1 MSNQGLI
8 QPAKSPLPNARRSSL
23 GGWGGLISSNQ
34 RPSTLSYAMS
44 CAQCL
49 QSWFQLA
56 CCQQP
61 DCCTPDSSGG
71 GQWRRQ
77 HHQAV
82 GYDGANEEDR
92 YQENENGALVLHPPS
107 TGMTRKKWLPTQ
119 FRKLSHGKSDKL
131 PPVEKT
137 LISKKGSDKKVKPN
151 QQEKPPEEQESSA
164 AASAAQLE
172 PEDEEATA
180 IELPPPMKP
189 IQDTASALSGASVVP
204 SSAEDAAAGSTNKIT
219 KAMSLKSL
227 EEPVGAQPPADLAEI
242 EQFVKAKVESLKYLD
257 NDGGGGSSSSS
268 AAAALAMGLMV
279 GDGSSSSGT
288 MALNGGHTIA
298 KPAISP
304 QFSENEAADDTL
316 TEEQCIEDILRKR
329 NYALRELLTT
339 EEAYVN
345 DLSQIVNGYIAE
357 IRNPASTVLIPD
369 DLKGGKERMVFGNIE
384 AIYEWH
390 RDHFLKALQK
400 CLQNPYE
407 LGPLIK
413 RSERKLH
420 MYVVYCQNKPVSE
433 HIVQEH
439 MSYFD
444 ELRLKLKYKLC
455 LGDMLIKPVQRIM
468 KYELLLKDILKH
480 TLRAGLTEE
489 VPGLKEAMHIMQVV
503 PKAANDMMDVG
514 RLQKFE
520 GKITTQGKLLLHGP
534 LYCVEGASSSDKN
547 SYNSQKPKELH
558 VFLFEQNIIFA
569 EIVGKKTQFTS
580 PNYIYKAHIQVN
592 KMTLQDL
599 SDQTNG
605 NRFSLCSIDP
615 QRSSLSYICT
625 APTPELHSEWLNTIH
640 EILKT
645 QNDFLKALV
654 SPIAY
659 QKELTKD
666 S

>member
-1 MSNQGLI
+1 
-8 QPAKSPLPNARRSSL
+8 
-23 GGWGGLISSNQ
+23 
-34 RPSTLSYAMS
+34 
-44 CAQCL
+44 
-49 QSWFQLA
+49 
-56 CCQQP
+56 
-61 DCCTPDSSGG
+61 
-71 GQWRRQ
+71 
-77 HHQAV
+77 
-82 GYDGANEEDR
+82 
-92 YQENENGALVLHPPS
+92 
-107 TGMTRKKWLPTQ
+107 KKWLPTQ

-131 PPVEKT
+131 PPVEKS

-151 QQEKPPEEQESSA
+151 QQEKPPEEQESSTVT
-164 AASAAQLE
+164 SVVQQQQQQQLE

-189 IQDTASALSGASVVP
+189 IQDTASALSGAAAVP
-204 SSAEDAAAGSTNKIT
+204 SSSEDGATGTANKIT
-219 KAMSLKSL
+219 KALSLKSL
-227 EEPVGAQPPADLAEI
+227 EEPSSAQPPADLAEI

-257 NDGGGGSSSSS
+257 NDGSGSSS
-268 AAAALAMGLMV
+268 AAMAAIGGLV
-279 GDGSSSSGT
+279 GGGDGSSGTSGPL
-288 MALNGGHTIA
+288 ALNGGHTIA
-298 KPAISP
+298 KPAAISP
-304 QFSENEAADDTL
+304 QFSENEAADENQ
-316 TEEQCIEDILRKR
+316 TEEQGIEDILRKR
-329 NYALRELLTT
+329 NYALRELVTT

-357 IRNPASTVLIPD
+357 IRNPASTVPIPD

-400 CLQNPYE
+400 CVQNPYE

-439 MSYFD
+439 MNYFD

-625 APTPELHSEWLNTIH
+625 APTPELHNEWLNTIH

>member
-1 MSNQGLI
+1 M
-8 QPAKSPLPNARRSSL
+8 L
-23 GGWGGLISSNQ
+23 GTLGTC
-34 RPSTLSYAMS
+34 ST
-44 CAQCL
+44 
-49 QSWFQLA
+49 
-56 CCQQP
+56 
-61 DCCTPDSSGG
+61 
-71 GQWRRQ
+71 
-77 HHQAV
+77 AV
-82 GYDGANEEDR
+82 KMTLFCNYTDGNCFG
-92 YQENENGALVLHPPS
+92 NIKF
-107 TGMTRKKWLPTQ
+107 RKKWLPTQ
-119 FRKLSHGKSDKL
+119 FRKLSHNKSDKL

-137 LISKKGSDKKVKPN
+137 LISKKGSDKKAKDKPL
-151 QQEKPPEEQESSA
+151 EEVEPSTT
-164 AASAAQLE
+164 ASQIELE
-172 PEDEEATA
+172 AEEEPT

-189 IQDTASALSGASVVP
+189 IQDTTTALSGTPSSTL
-204 SSAEDAAAGSTNKIT
+204 SSAEDQTCTSAKIT
-219 KAMSLKSL
+219 KALSLKSL
-227 EEPVGAQPPADLAEI
+227 EEPPAAVNQTADVAEI
-242 EQFVKAKVESLKYLD
+242 ERIVKEKMQSFKYLE
-257 NDGGGGSSSSS
+257 NDAAITSNSIAEGGSSSSMGGIGLDDPTIGVPSVSNGGGGSSCAAS
-268 AAAALAMGLMV
+268 AV
-279 GDGSSSSGT
+279 SGSGAT
-288 MALNGGHTIA
+288 FNKAPT
-298 KPAISP
+298 SP
-304 QFSENEAADDTL
+304 QYFESENLDENLGD
-316 TEEQCIEDILRKR
+316 EQGIDDILRKR
-329 NYALRELLTT
+329 MFALKELVTT
-339 EEAYVN
+339 EDAYVN
-345 DLSQIVNGYIAE
+345 DLAQIVNGYIAE
-357 IRNPASTVLIPD
+357 IRNPSSSVPIPD

-390 RDHFLKALQK
+390 RDHFLKSLQK
-400 CLQNPYE
+400 CQQNPHE

-468 KYELLLKDILKH
+468 KYELLLKDILKP
-480 TLRAGLTEE
+480 TQRAGLTEE
-489 VPGLKEAMHIMQVV
+489 IPGLKDAMHIMRVV

-520 GKITTQGKLLLHGP
+520 GKITAQGKLLLHGP

-547 SYNSQKPKELH
+547 SYNAQKPKELH

-580 PNYIYKAHIQVN
+580 PSYIYKAHIQVN

-615 QRSSLSYICT
+615 QRSSLSFICT
-625 APTPELHSEWLNTIH
+625 APTIELHNEWLNTIRN
-640 EILKT
+640 ILQT
-645 QNDFLKALV
+645 QNDFLKAIQ

>member
-1 MSNQGLI
+1 
-8 QPAKSPLPNARRSSL
+8 
-23 GGWGGLISSNQ
+23 
-34 RPSTLSYAMS
+34 MS
-44 CAQCL
+44 CALCL
-49 QSWFQLA
+49 QSWLKLA
-56 CCQQP
+56 CCR
-61 DCCTPDSSGG
+61 DGCCASEAARDP
-71 GQWRRQ
+71 RRNCS
-77 HHQAV
+77 V
-82 GYDGANEEDR
+82 FYDTTEYYLEYD
-92 YQENENGALVLHPPS
+92 EALVLYPPS
-107 TGMTRKKWLPTQ
+107 AGMGRKKWLPTQ

-131 PPVEKT
+131 PPVEKS

-151 QQEKPPEEQESSA
+151 QQEKPPGEQETTT
-164 AASAAQLE
+164 AASAAPLE

-189 IQDTASALSGASVVP
+189 IQDTPSALSGAAVVP
-204 SSAEDAAAGSTNKIT
+204 SSSEDATGTASKIK
-219 KAMSLKSL
+219 KAISLKSL
-227 EEPVGAQPPADLAEI
+227 EEPSSTQPPADLAEI
-242 EQFVKAKVESLKYLD
+242 EQFVKQKVESLKYLE
-257 NDGGGGSSSSS
+257 NDAANGGGSS
-268 AAAALAMGLMV
+268 AMAMGLD
-279 GDGSSSSGT
+279 GGADGSGSST

-304 QFSENEAADDTL
+304 QFSESEAADDNL
-316 TEEQCIEDILRKR
+316 TEEQGIEDILRKR
-329 NYALRELLTT
+329 NYALRELITT

-345 DLSQIVNGYIAE
+345 DLSQIVSGYIAE
-357 IRNPASTVLIPD
+357 IRNPSSTVPIPD

-390 RDHFLKALQK
+390 RDHFLKSLQK
-400 CLQNPYE
+400 CLHNPYE

-520 GKITTQGKLLLHGP
+520 VYGNMPAAVKLVEEFVILICGSWYDLQGKITTQGKLLLHGP

-625 APTPELHSEWLNTIH
+625 APTIELHNEWLNTIH

>member
-1 MSNQGLI
+1 MWCGAAVKLALLYQYKDKI
-8 QPAKSPLPNARRSSL
+8 
-23 GGWGGLISSNQ
+23 
-34 RPSTLSYAMS
+34 
-44 CAQCL
+44 CAGNVCN
-49 QSWFQLA
+49 
-56 CCQQP
+56 
-61 DCCTPDSSGG
+61 
-71 GQWRRQ
+71 
-77 HHQAV
+77 V
-82 GYDGANEEDR
+82 
-92 YQENENGALVLHPPS
+92 
-107 TGMTRKKWLPTQ
+107 RKKWLPTQ

-131 PPVEKT
+131 PPVEKSP
-137 LISKKGSDKKVKPN
+137 IGKKGSDKKIKPN
-151 QQEKPPEEQESSA
+151 QQDKSSSELEPSTAAAAAAAAA
-164 AASAAQLE
+164 AASSSVQQLE
-172 PEDEEATA
+172 AEDEEATA

-189 IQDTASALSGASVVP
+189 IQDSSATLAAVP
-204 SSAEDAAAGSTNKIT
+204 SASDDATSTATKIS
-219 KAMSLKSL
+219 KALSLKSL
-227 EEPVGAQPPADLAEI
+227 EEPPGTQPTADLAEI
-242 EQFVKAKVESLKYLD
+242 EQFVKQKVESLKYLD
-257 NDGGGGSSSSS
+257 NDGGGTNTMMLGDGGLVGSS
-268 AAAALAMGLMV
+268 AM
-279 GDGSSSSGT
+279 
-288 MALNGGHTIA
+288 MALNGSAVGHTIGSTLA
-298 KPAISP
+298 KPTLSP
-304 QFSENEAADDTL
+304 QFSENEATDENLA
-316 TEEQCIEDILRKR
+316 EEQGIEDILRKR
-329 NYALRELLTT
+329 NYALRELITT

-357 IRNPASTVLIPD
+357 IRNPTSTVPIPD

-390 RDHFLKALQK
+390 RDHFLKSLQK

-407 LGPLIK
+407 LSLLIK

-480 TLRAGLTEE
+480 TQRAGLTEE
-489 VPGLKEAMHIMQVV
+489 LPGLKEAMHIMQVV

-592 KMTLQDL
+592 KMTLQDV

-625 APTPELHSEWLNTIH
+625 APTVELHNEWLNTIH

-659 QKELTKD
+659 QKGELAKD

>member
-1 MSNQGLI
+1 NI
-8 QPAKSPLPNARRSSL
+8 PVV
-23 GGWGGLISSNQ
+23 
-34 RPSTLSYAMS
+34 
-44 CAQCL
+44 
-49 QSWFQLA
+49 
-56 CCQQP
+56 
-61 DCCTPDSSGG
+61 GG
-71 GQWRRQ
+71 GDDNVFAVLNPIFMPVQKLRLRHLAYFCRLMLRQ
-77 HHQAV
+77 ACALNAITLYYFEFRQALE
-82 GYDGANEEDR
+82 ASTTASQIELEAEE
-92 YQENENGALVLHPPS
+92 E
-107 TGMTRKKWLPTQ
+107 PT
-119 FRKLSHGKSDKL
+119 
-131 PPVEKT
+131 
-137 LISKKGSDKKVKPN
+137 
-151 QQEKPPEEQESSA
+151 
-164 AASAAQLE
+164 
-172 PEDEEATA
+172 

-189 IQDTASALSGASVVP
+189 IQDTTTTLSGTPSIGEGGSSSSMGGIGPGGLDDSTIGVP
-204 SSAEDAAAGSTNKIT
+204 SVSN
-219 KAMSLKSL
+219 
-227 EEPVGAQPPADLAEI
+227 
-242 EQFVKAKVESLKYLD
+242 
-257 NDGGGGSSSSS
+257 GGGGSSCAASSIGGS
-268 AAAALAMGLMV
+268 GAALIKAP
-279 GDGSSSSGT
+279 T
-288 MALNGGHTIA
+288 
-298 KPAISP
+298 SP
-304 QFSENEAADDTL
+304 QYFEVENLDENLAD
-316 TEEQCIEDILRKR
+316 EQGIDDILRKR
-329 NYALRELLTT
+329 MFALKELVTT

-357 IRNPASTVLIPD
+357 IRNPSSSVPIPD

-390 RDHFLKALQK
+390 RDHFLKSLQK
-400 CLQNPYE
+400 CQLNPHE

-480 TLRAGLTEE
+480 TQRAGLTEE
-489 VPGLKEAMHIMQVV
+489 IPGLKDAMHIMRVV

-520 GKITTQGKLLLHGP
+520 GKITAQGKLLLHGP

-547 SYNSQKPKELH
+547 SYNAQKPKELH

-580 PNYIYKAHIQVN
+580 PSYIYKAHIQVN

-615 QRSSLSYICT
+615 QRSSLSFICT
-625 APTPELHSEWLNTIH
+625 APTIELHNEWLNTIRN
-640 EILKT
+640 ILQT
-645 QNDFLKALV
+645 QNDFLKAIQ

>member
-1 MSNQGLI
+1 Y
-8 QPAKSPLPNARRSSL
+8 
-23 GGWGGLISSNQ
+23 IS
-34 RPSTLSYAMS
+34 
-44 CAQCL
+44 
-49 QSWFQLA
+49 
-56 CCQQP
+56 
-61 DCCTPDSSGG
+61 
-71 GQWRRQ
+71 
-77 HHQAV
+77 
-82 GYDGANEEDR
+82 
-92 YQENENGALVLHPPS
+92 
-107 TGMTRKKWLPTQ
+107 RKKWLPTQ

-204 SSAEDAAAGSTNKIT
+204 SSAEDAAAGSANKIT

-455 LGDMLIKPVQRIM
+455 
-468 KYELLLKDILKH
+468 
-480 TLRAGLTEE
+480 
-489 VPGLKEAMHIMQVV
+489 
-503 PKAANDMMDVG
+503 
-514 RLQKFE
+514 
-520 GKITTQGKLLLHGP
+520 GKLLLHGP

>member
-1 MSNQGLI
+1 M
-8 QPAKSPLPNARRSSL
+8 
-23 GGWGGLISSNQ
+23 WGGAAVKL
-34 RPSTLSYAMS
+34 TLLYQYKDKL
-44 CAQCL
+44 CAGNVC
-49 QSWFQLA
+49 
-56 CCQQP
+56 
-61 DCCTPDSSGG
+61 
-71 GQWRRQ
+71 
-77 HHQAV
+77 V
-82 GYDGANEEDR
+82 
-92 YQENENGALVLHPPS
+92 
-107 TGMTRKKWLPTQ
+107 RKKWLPTQ

-131 PPVEKT
+131 PPVEKS

-151 QQEKPPEEQESSA
+151 QQDKPPEEQETSTTGSA
-164 AASAAQLE
+164 VPVE

-189 IQDTASALSGASVVP
+189 IQDTPSALSGATVVP
-204 SSAEDAAAGSTNKIT
+204 SSSEDATGTANKIK
-219 KAMSLKSL
+219 KAISLKSL
-227 EEPVGAQPPADLAEI
+227 EEPSSAQPPADLTEI
-242 EQFVKAKVESLKYLD
+242 EQFVKQKVESLKYLE
-257 NDGGGGSSSSS
+257 NDATNGGSS
-268 AAAALAMGLMV
+268 AMAMGLV
-279 GDGSSSSGT
+279 GGGDGSSSST

-304 QFSENEAADDTL
+304 QFSESETADDNL
-316 TEEQCIEDILRKR
+316 TDEQGIDDILRKR
-329 NYALRELLTT
+329 NYALRELITT
-339 EEAYVN
+339 EDAYVN
-345 DLSQIVNGYIAE
+345 DLQQIVNGYIAE
-357 IRNPASTVLIPD
+357 IRNPSSTVPIPD

-390 RDHFLKALQK
+390 RDHFLKSLQK

-625 APTPELHSEWLNTIH
+625 APTIELHNEWLNTIH

>member
-1 MSNQGLI
+1 M
-8 QPAKSPLPNARRSSL
+8 
-23 GGWGGLISSNQ
+23 WGGAAVKM
-34 RPSTLSYAMS
+34 TLLYQYKDKI
-44 CAQCL
+44 CAGNVC
-49 QSWFQLA
+49 
-56 CCQQP
+56 
-61 DCCTPDSSGG
+61 
-71 GQWRRQ
+71 
-77 HHQAV
+77 V
-82 GYDGANEEDR
+82 
-92 YQENENGALVLHPPS
+92 
-107 TGMTRKKWLPTQ
+107 RKKWLPTQ

-131 PPVEKT
+131 PPVEKS

-151 QQEKPPEEQESSA
+151 QQEKPPEEQESST
-164 AASAAQLE
+164 AASVQLE
-172 PEDEEATA
+172 AEDEEATA

-189 IQDTASALSGASVVP
+189 IQDTASALSGAAVAP
-204 SSAEDAAAGSTNKIT
+204 SSSEDATGTANKIT
-219 KAMSLKSL
+219 KALSLKSL
-227 EEPVGAQPPADLAEI
+227 EEPSSAQPPADLAEI
-242 EQFVKAKVESLKYLD
+242 EQFVKQKVESLKYLE
-257 NDGGGGSSSSS
+257 NDGTNSSSS
-268 AAAALAMGLMV
+268 AMAMGLV
-279 GDGSSSSGT
+279 GGGGGGDGSSSSSTT

-304 QFSENEAADDTL
+304 QFSENEAADENL
-316 TEEQCIEDILRKR
+316 TEEQGIEDILRKR
-329 NYALRELLTT
+329 NYALRELITT

-345 DLSQIVNGYIAE
+345 DLSQIVNGFIAD
-357 IRNPASTVLIPD
+357 IRNPSSTVPLPE

-390 RDHFLKALQK
+390 RDHFLKSLQK

-599 SDQTNG
+599 SDQTSG

-615 QRSSLSYICT
+615 RRSSLSYICT
-625 APTPELHSEWLNTIH
+625 APTPELHNEWLNTIH

>member
-1 MSNQGLI
+1 M
-8 QPAKSPLPNARRSSL
+8 
-23 GGWGGLISSNQ
+23 WGGAAVKM
-34 RPSTLSYAMS
+34 TLLYQYKDKI
-44 CAQCL
+44 CAGGGNVCF
-49 QSWFQLA
+49 SWFQLA

-61 DCCTPDSSGG
+61 DCCTPDSTGG

-77 HHQAV
+77 HHQTV

-164 AASAAQLE
+164 AASTAQLE

-204 SSAEDAAAGSTNKIT
+204 SSAEDAAVGSTNKIT

-257 NDGGGGSSSSS
+257 NDGGGGGSTSS

-279 GDGSSSSGT
+279 GDGSGSSGT

-316 TEEQCIEDILRKR
+316 TEEQGIEDILRKR

-489 VPGLKEAMHIMQVV
+489 VPGLKEAMHIMQ
-503 PKAANDMMDVG
+503 
-514 RLQKFE
+514 
-520 GKITTQGKLLLHGP
+520 
-534 LYCVEGASSSDKN
+534 
-547 SYNSQKPKELH
+547 KPKELH

>member
-1 MSNQGLI
+1 M
-8 QPAKSPLPNARRSSL
+8 L
-23 GGWGGLISSNQ
+23 GTLGTC
-34 RPSTLSYAMS
+34 ST
-44 CAQCL
+44 
-49 QSWFQLA
+49 
-56 CCQQP
+56 
-61 DCCTPDSSGG
+61 
-71 GQWRRQ
+71 
-77 HHQAV
+77 AV
-82 GYDGANEEDR
+82 KMTLFCNYTDGNCFG
-92 YQENENGALVLHPPS
+92 NIKF
-107 TGMTRKKWLPTQ
+107 RKKWLPTQ
-119 FRKLSHGKSDKL
+119 FRKLSHNKSDKL

-137 LISKKGSDKKVKPN
+137 LISKKGSDKKAKDKPL
-151 QQEKPPEEQESSA
+151 EEVEPSTT
-164 AASAAQLE
+164 ASQIELE
-172 PEDEEATA
+172 AEEEPT

-189 IQDTASALSGASVVP
+189 IQDTTTALSGTPSSTL
-204 SSAEDAAAGSTNKIT
+204 SSAEDQTCTSAKIT
-219 KAMSLKSL
+219 KALSLKSL
-227 EEPVGAQPPADLAEI
+227 EEPPAAVNQTADVAEI
-242 EQFVKAKVESLKYLD
+242 ERIVKEKMQSFKYLE
-257 NDGGGGSSSSS
+257 NDAAITSNSIAEGGSSSSMGGIGLDDPTIGVPSVSNGGGGSSCAAS
-268 AAAALAMGLMV
+268 AV
-279 GDGSSSSGT
+279 SGSGAT
-288 MALNGGHTIA
+288 FNKAPT
-298 KPAISP
+298 SP
-304 QFSENEAADDTL
+304 H
-316 TEEQCIEDILRKR
+316 
-329 NYALRELLTT
+329 
-339 EEAYVN
+339 
-345 DLSQIVNGYIAE
+345 YIAE
-357 IRNPASTVLIPD
+357 IRNPSSSVPIPD

-390 RDHFLKALQK
+390 RDHFLKSLQK
-400 CLQNPYE
+400 CQQNPHE

-480 TLRAGLTEE
+480 TQRAGLTEE
-489 VPGLKEAMHIMQVV
+489 IPGLKDAMHIMRVV

-520 GKITTQGKLLLHGP
+520 GKITAQGKLLLHGP
-534 LYCVEGASSSDKN
+534 LYCVEGASGSDKN
-547 SYNSQKPKELH
+547 SYNAQKPKELH

-580 PNYIYKAHIQVN
+580 PSYIYKAHIQVN

-615 QRSSLSYICT
+615 QRSSLSFICT
-625 APTPELHSEWLNTIH
+625 APTIELHNEWLNTIRN
-640 EILKT
+640 ILQT
-645 QNDFLKALV
+645 QNDFLKAIQ

>member
-1 MSNQGLI
+1 MCKNCGCGI
-8 QPAKSPLPNARRSSL
+8 WPTHDADTDKA
-23 GGWGGLISSNQ
+23 
-34 RPSTLSYAMS
+34 
-44 CAQCL
+44 
-49 QSWFQLA
+49 
-56 CCQQP
+56 
-61 DCCTPDSSGG
+61 
-71 GQWRRQ
+71 
-77 HHQAV
+77 
-82 GYDGANEEDR
+82 
-92 YQENENGALVLHPPS
+92 
-107 TGMTRKKWLPTQ
+107 RKKWLPTQ

-137 LISKKGSDKKVKPN
+137 LISKKGSDKKAKDKPL
-151 QQEKPPEEQESSA
+151 EEVEPSTT
-164 AASAAQLE
+164 AAQIELE
-172 PEDEEATA
+172 AEEEPN

-189 IQDTASALSGASVVP
+189 IQDATTSSLSGAP
-204 SSAEDAAAGSTNKIT
+204 SSNLSSTEDQTCTSAKIT
-219 KAMSLKSL
+219 KALSLKSL
-227 EEPVGAQPPADLAEI
+227 EEPPAAVNQTADVAEI
-242 EQFVKAKVESLKYLD
+242 ERIVKEKMQSFKYLE
-257 NDGGGGSSSSS
+257 NDTAITSNSIAEGGSSSSMGFVGPGLDDSAIGVPSVSNGGGSSSAASS
-268 AAAALAMGLMV
+268 VGGSGSAL
-279 GDGSSSSGT
+279 
-288 MALNGGHTIA
+288 I
-298 KPAISP
+298 KPPILP
-304 QFSENEAADDTL
+304 QYFESENIDEIL
-316 TEEQCIEDILRKR
+316 TDEQGIEDILRKR
-329 NYALRELLTT
+329 MFALKELVTT
-339 EEAYVN
+339 EDAYVN

-357 IRNPASTVLIPD
+357 IRNPNSTVPIPD
-369 DLKGGKERMVFGNIE
+369 DLKGGKERMVFGNME

-390 RDHFLKALQK
+390 RDHFLKALQR
-400 CLQNPYE
+400 CQQNPHE

-468 KYELLLKDILKH
+468 KYELLFKDILKH
-480 TLRAGLTEE
+480 TQRAGLTEE
-489 VPGLKEAMHIMQVV
+489 IPGLADAMHIMRVV

-520 GKITTQGKLLLHGP
+520 GKITAQGKLLLHGP

-547 SYNSQKPKELH
+547 SYNTQKPKEVH

-580 PNYIYKAHIQVN
+580 PSYIYKAHIQVN

-615 QRSSLSYICT
+615 QRSSLSFICT
-625 APTPELHSEWLNTIH
+625 APTIELHNEWLNTIRN
-640 EILKT
+640 ILQT
-645 QNDFLKALV
+645 QNDFLKAIQ